1 MNSKPNPALRAKR
14 CGSGVKQALCRCPTI
29 RHQHADQTHKSLG
42 WHMPD
47 GSFITALVT
56 SSDGLVKAVGTA
68 AFLCEVGVIFGWLC
82 AAFRTCPTEGQISS
96 GTPQINKVIELH
108 SKVLCFE
115 MSGVIGMAW
124 RKEDSKPG
132 QCWHSLFGN
141 PIVVEG
147 YPMSQRPKGNTG
159 IEIPLHMA
167 AAFIAAPRLHRFL
180 RHYYLKG
187 FSAILIAVEVVG
199 NVVLWHHWYNP
210 TGERISYLDA
220 ATAEGKIEIS
230 LEDLRS
236 RRHVGWCSE
245 ALCMAGKYIRLSGTG
260 PLLTCFF
267 SRRQKC

>member
-1 MNSKPNPALRAKR
+1 
-14 CGSGVKQALCRCPTI
+14 
-29 RHQHADQTHKSLG
+29 
-42 WHMPD
+42 
-47 GSFITALVT
+47 
-56 SSDGLVKAVGTA
+56 
-68 AFLCEVGVIFGWLC
+68 
-82 AAFRTCPTEGQISS
+82 
-96 GTPQINKVIELH
+96 
-108 SKVLCFE
+108 
-115 MSGVIGMAW
+115 MAW

-167 AAFIAAPRLHRFL
+167 AAFIAALRLHRFL
-180 RHYYLKG
+180 GHYYLKG

-245 ALCMAGKYIRLSGTG
+245 ALCMAGDKSAKYQIGSSRLPCPSREFSLEKVSFSVGQTVTGGCQFSIGKKYVPLHITKQGYIAKLRRIDQKYVVMWDEEDKRGWLVKGTRA
-260 PLLTCFF
+260 LLHLVRASLEHCRDDKF
-267 SRRQKC
+267 SSEFLYDFNAFEEPNTRF